1 MKGLIFVKK
10 LISGLLAL
18 TIAVSG
24 SAIMASAASWQ
35 AIGEQ
40 DSGSSDV
47 TLRWNPDVTADG
59 YRIYKWNQ
67 ADKKYVGVKT
77 IGGKWKSAAKITGLS
92 AGTSYR
98 FVVKSYSYDKTSN
111 GGRGSNRVF
120 WTPKSAAMVVSTAP
134 GATTVDANK
143 TRSSHNAVRV
153 FWNSYSFK
161 NAVDGESNN
170 KFGGYA
176 IKWYNKNTLKYEDV
190 AYVSGGRK
198 NVRLNGCNSNKKYT
212 FKVTPYT
219 VNWANGRSVK
229 VMGTDSNSVSI
240 KTKSY
245 SCSC

>member
-18 TIAVSG
+18 TLAASG
-24 SAIMASAASWQ
+24 SAVMASAASWQ
-35 AIGEQ
+35 PVGEQ
-40 DSGSSDV
+40 ESATNSV
-47 TLRWNPDVTADG
+47 TLRWNPDASADG

-77 IGGKWKSAAKITGLS
+77 IGGTWKTAAKLTGLA

-98 FVVKSYSYDKTSN
+98 FVVKSYSYDKLSN
-111 GGRGSNRVF
+111 GGRGSNRVY
-120 WTPKSAAMVVSTAP
+120 WTPKSAAIVVSTAP
-134 GATTVDANK
+134 TSTSITNK
-143 TRSSHNAVRV
+143 TRSSNDAVRV
-153 FWNSYSFK
+153 FWNAYSFK
-161 NAVDGESNN
+161 NNVDAESNS

-198 NVRLNGCNSNKKYT
+198 NVRLNGCKSDKKYT

-219 VNWANGRSVK
+219 VNWYANKSVK
-229 VMGTDSNSVSI
+229 VMGTDSGAYSI

-245 SCSC
+245 FCNC